1 MTVQHGLGGPHPDDE
16 SIEFEMN
23 HELDRL
29 EAREINRRVR
39 WALERKQAERAAH
52 DRSPE

>member
-23 HELDRL
+23 RELGGQ
-29 EAREINRRVR
+29 EQREINRRVK
-39 WALERKQAERAAH
+39 WAREQREAAER
-52 DRSPE
+52 RES